1 MTADP
6 QTSLPAVHPTVAKA
20 FGALDDTG
28 LPWVLL
34 RGEDDLAAP
43 VGDVDI
49 LVSDELLPG
58 LDELMNGIG
67 LCRVRA
73 TGHGSH
79 RFYFG
84 YADSGELWLKL
95 DIVSDIS
102 FGPFQQWRTPLAPG
116 CLERRVRTGGLWM
129 PAPADQAW
137 LQLLHL
143 VLDKGEI
150 RPQREGTALAA
161 AAVASPGD
169 RIAGYVDQR
178 SGAGTAAQ
186 LLDLVRSGS
195 FGEASAMAARLRSVW
210 TNGSPLRTRSLAL
223 TNRALRQLKPR
234 LPGRGLVVGVM
245 APDGAG
251 KTTLLHGLRADF
263 PIPTAYVYMGM
274 WGAGPW
280 DGWLHRVP
288 GGRTAKKMYRV
299 LKGGMAARYHRARG
313 RVVLMDRVAY
323 DALLPSAAGS
333 NSSGKNSPGNNSPGN
348 IPVGMSNA
356 LAVWLGAAP
365 DLLLVLDVPGEV
377 MFSRK
382 GEHTAD
388 ILEKWRQSYLTLA
401 DRLPGSRI
409 LDAAQPR
416 HAVQRLATKTV
427 WRSVCPGEQGSPG
440 GPGSSATAGTSGA
453 AAEDAT
459 ALSLHLWRLLDWRF
473 LVPVLQ
479 PRSVGYGGA
488 VGPELLAA
496 LRLLDPAAARIRS
509 GIRSSRGG
517 IQDDGF
523 EVVLLREPELQLFR
537 QAAAEVQPGGWICA
551 QVKRSPLRRS
561 GPRTLAGWKRTFQ
574 RYGFEDVSVYWH
586 ATNLDSPGRLVPV
599 ASATAVKDTL
609 SLHKGIRF
617 GLAKA
622 VLARLA
628 LALRV
633 FDVAVPEG
641 TVTGRRP
648 VSFTQDS
655 RTQDSLTQDSGAPD
669 SGAPE

>member
-1 MTADP
+1 MTAGP
-6 QTSLPAVHPTVAKA
+6 HTGHPAVHPTVASA
-20 FGALDDTG
+20 FRALDETG

-34 RGEDDLAAP
+34 RGEDDLDRP
-43 VGDVDI
+43 SGDVDI
-49 LVSDELLPG
+49 LVAGGLLPG
-58 LDELMNGIG
+58 LDGLMEGIG

-73 TGHGSH
+73 AGHGSH

-102 FGPFQQWRTPLAPG
+102 FGPFQQWRTPLAAG
-116 CLERRVRTGGLWM
+116 CLERRVRNGGLWM

-143 VLDKGEI
+143 ALDKGEFEP
-150 RPQREGTALAA
+150 RREATALAA
-161 AAVASPGD
+161 AAVASPED

-178 SGAGTAAQ
+178 SGAGAAAH
-186 LLDLVRSGS
+186 LLELVRSGN
-195 FGEASAMAARLRSVW
+195 FGEASDMAVRLRSVW
-210 TNGSPLRTRSLAL
+210 TNGAPLRTRSLAL
-223 TNRALRQLKPR
+223 ANRGLRQFSPR

-263 PIPTAYVYMGM
+263 PVPTAYVYMGM

-299 LKGGMAARYHRARG
+299 LKGGMAARYHRVRG

-323 DALLPSAAGS
+323 DALLPAAGES
-333 NSSGKNSPGNNSPGN
+333 RPAGG
-348 IPVGMSNA
+348 VSNA

-382 GEHTAD
+382 GEHSAE
-388 ILEKWRQSYLTLA
+388 ILESWRQSYLTLA
-401 DRLPGSRI
+401 ERLPGSRV
-409 LDAAQPR
+409 LDAAQPQ
-416 HAVQRLATKTV
+416 HLVQRLATKTV
-427 WRSVCPGEQGSPG
+427 WRSVCPGGPATPG
-440 GPGSSATAGTSGA
+440 EPATSRVAATAGGSETPGGLEDSGA
-453 AAEDAT
+453 AGDPG

-473 LVPVLQ
+473 LLPVVQ
-479 PRSVGYGGA
+479 PGSVGYGGA
-488 VGPELLAA
+488 VSPELRAA
-496 LRLLDPAAARIRS
+496 LRLLDPAAARIQPGSRPGSQPGDQSVRRS
-509 GIRSSRGG
+509 VRTGTPAKV
-517 IQDDGF
+517 F
-523 EVVLLREPELQLFR
+523 EVVLLREPEPQLFEE
-537 QAAAEVQPGGWICA
+537 AAAAVQPGGWMCA
-551 QVKRSPLRRS
+551 QVKRSLLRRS
-561 GPRTLAGWKRTFQ
+561 GPRTLAGWKRTF
-574 RYGFEDVSVYWH
+574 RKYGFEDVSVHWN
-586 ATNLDSPGRLVPV
+586 ATSLDSPGRLVPA

-622 VLARLA
+622 VLARFA
-628 LALRV
+628 LALRL
-633 FDVAVPEG
+633 FDAAVPEG

-648 VSFTQDS
+648 
-655 RTQDSLTQDSGAPD
+655 AN
-669 SGAPE
+669 

>member
-6 QTSLPAVHPTVAKA
+6 HTSHSAVHPTVAKA
-20 FGALDDTG
+20 FSALDDTG

-34 RGEDDLAAP
+34 RGEDDLARPA
-43 VGDVDI
+43 GDVDI
-49 LVSDELLPG
+49 LVAGGLLPG

-67 LCRVRA
+67 LCRVHA
-73 TGHGSH
+73 AGHGSH

-84 YADSGELWLKL
+84 YSDSGELWLKL

-116 CLERRVRTGGLWM
+116 CLERRVRNGGLWM

-143 VLDKGEI
+143 ALDKGEI
-150 RPQREGTALAA
+150 QPQREGTALAA
-161 AAVASPGD
+161 AAAASPED

-178 SGAGTAAQ
+178 SGPGTAAQ
-186 LLDLVRSGS
+186 LLDLVRSGR
-195 FGEASAMAARLRSVW
+195 FGEFSAVAARLRSGW
-210 TNGSPLRTRSLAL
+210 TDGAPLRTQSLAL
-223 TNRALRQLKPR
+223 ANRALRQLSPR

-251 KTTLLHGLRADF
+251 KTTLLHGMRADF
-263 PIPTAYVYMGM
+263 PVPTAYVYMGM

-299 LKGGMAARYHRARG
+299 LKGGTAARYHRARG

-323 DALLPSAAGS
+323 DALLPAAAGS
-333 NSSGKNSPGNNSPGN
+333 SPSGSKPAGG
-348 IPVGMSNA
+348 VSNA

-382 GEHTAD
+382 GEHTAE
-388 ILEKWRQSYLTLA
+388 ILEHWRQSYLALA

-416 HAVQRLATKTV
+416 HLVQQLATETV
-427 WRSVCPGEQGSPG
+427 WRSVCPGDTE
-440 GPGSSATAGTSGA
+440 TSGQDSPAANTGDA
-453 AAEDAT
+453 AALA
-459 ALSLHLWRLLDWRF
+459 LHLWRLLDWRF

-479 PRSVGYGGA
+479 PRTVGYGGA

-496 LRLLDPAAARIRS
+496 LHLLDPAATRIQPRGHAGIHAGTRS
-509 GIRSSRGG
+509 GRKGTPAEV
-517 IQDDGF
+517 F
-523 EVVLLREPELQLFR
+523 EVVLLREPELQLFEK
-537 QAAAEVQPGGWICA
+537 AAAAVQPGGWMCA
-551 QVKRSPLRRS
+551 QVKRSLLRRS
-561 GPRTLAGWKRTFQ
+561 GPRTLAGWKRTFR
-574 RYGFEDVSVYWH
+574 RYGFEDVSVSWH
-586 ATNLDSPGRLVPV
+586 ATSLDSPGRLVPV

-609 SLHKGIRF
+609 ALHKGIRF

-628 LALRV
+628 LALRL

-648 VSFTQDS
+648 ES
-655 RTQDSLTQDSGAPD
+655 
-669 SGAPE
+669 

>member
-1 MTADP
+1 MTAGP
-6 QTSLPAVHPTVAKA
+6 HTSHSAVHPTVAKA
-20 FGALDDTG
+20 FHAFDETG

-34 RGEDDLAAP
+34 RGEDDLARPA
-43 VGDVDI
+43 GDVDI
-49 LVSDELLPG
+49 LVAEGMLPG

-84 YADSGELWLKL
+84 YSDSGELWLKL

-116 CLERRVRTGGLWM
+116 CLEGRVRNGDLWM

-150 RPQREGTALAA
+150 QPQREGTALAA
-161 AAVASPGD
+161 AAVASPRD

-186 LLDLVRSGS
+186 LLDLVRSRS
-195 FGEASAMAARLRSVW
+195 FADASAMAARLRSVW
-210 TNGSPLRTRSLAL
+210 TGGAPLRTQSLAL
-223 TNRALRQLKPR
+223 ANRALRQFSPR

-288 GGRTAKKMYRV
+288 GGRTTKKMYRV
-299 LKGGMAARYHRARG
+299 LKGGMAARYHRVRG

-333 NSSGKNSPGNNSPGN
+333 KPSDSKPAGG
-348 IPVGMSNA
+348 VSNA

-382 GEHTAD
+382 GEHTAE

-401 DRLPGSRI
+401 EWLPGSRV
-409 LDAAQPR
+409 LDAAQPQ
-416 HAVQRLATKTV
+416 HLVQRLATKTV
-427 WRSVCPGEQGSPG
+427 WRGVCPGDPETSG
-440 GPGSSATAGTSGA
+440 GPESPAANAG
-453 AAEDAT
+453 DAD

-488 VGPELLAA
+488 VGPALLAA
-496 LRLLDPAAARIRS
+496 LRLLDPAAVRIQS
-509 GIRSSRGG
+509 GSQSGHSRTPAEV
-517 IQDDGF
+517 F
-523 EVVLLREPELQLFR
+523 EVVLLREPEPQLFEE
-537 QAAAEVQPGGWICA
+537 AAASVQPGGWMCA
-551 QVKRSPLRRS
+551 QVKRSLLRRS
-561 GPRTLAGWKRTFQ
+561 GPRTVAGWKRTFR
-574 RYGFEDVSVYWH
+574 RYGFEDVSVYWN
-586 ATNLDSPGRLVPV
+586 ATSLDSPGRLVPV

-628 LALRV
+628 LALRL

-648 VSFTQDS
+648 
-655 RTQDSLTQDSGAPD
+655 
-669 SGAPE
+669 EN

>member
-1 MTADP
+1 MTADA
-6 QTSLPAVHPTVAKA
+6 QTSHSAVHPTVAKA
-20 FGALDDTG
+20 FHALDESG

-34 RGEDDLAAP
+34 RGEDDLALP
-43 VGDVDI
+43 SGDVDI
-49 LVSDELLPG
+49 LVASGLLPR

-73 TGHGSH
+73 AGHGSH

-84 YADSGELWLKL
+84 YSDADELWLKL
-95 DIVSDIS
+95 DIVSEIS

-116 CLERRVRTGGLWM
+116 CLERRVRNGALWM

-137 LQLLHL
+137 LLLLHL
-143 VLDKGEI
+143 ALDKGEI
-150 RPQREGTALAA
+150 QPQREEAARAA
-161 AAVASPGD
+161 AAVASSGD
-169 RIAGYVDQR
+169 RIAAYVDQR
-178 SGAGTAAQ
+178 GGTGAAAQ
-186 LLDLVRSGS
+186 LLELVRSNR
-195 FGEASAMAARLRSVW
+195 FGEAPAMAARLRSGW
-210 TNGSPLRTRSLAL
+210 TNGALWRTRFLAVA
-223 TNRALRQLKPR
+223 NRASRLLSPR

-251 KTTLLHGLRADF
+251 KTTLLHGLRAAF

-288 GGRTAKKMYRV
+288 GGRTAKKLFRV
-299 LKGGMAARYHRARG
+299 LKGGMAARYHRVRG

-323 DALLPSAAGS
+323 DALLPGAADSKPKG
-333 NSSGKNSPGNNSPGN
+333 GL
-348 IPVGMSNA
+348 SNA

-382 GEHTAD
+382 GEHTAE
-388 ILEKWRQSYLTLA
+388 ILEKWRQSYLQLA

-416 HAVQRLATKTV
+416 HLVQRLATKTV
-427 WRSVCPGEQGSPG
+427 WRSLCPAAPE
-440 GPGSSATAGTSGA
+440 TSEA
-453 AAEDAT
+453 DPEDAS
-459 ALSLHLWRLLDWRF
+459 ALTLHLWRLLDWRF

-488 VGPELLAA
+488 IGREMMSA
-496 LRLLDPAAARIRS
+496 LHLLDPDATRIRS
-509 GIRSSRGG
+509 GRNGTPSGLF
-517 IQDDGF
+517 Q
-523 EVVLLREPELQLFR
+523 VVLLREPDLQLFAE
-537 QAAAEVQPGGWICA
+537 AAAAVQPGGWMCA
-551 QVKRSPLRRS
+551 QVKRSFLRRS
-561 GPRTLAGWKRTFQ
+561 GPRTLAGWKRTFERQ
-574 RYGFEDVSVYWH
+574 GFDDVSVYWH
-586 ATNLDSPGRLVPV
+586 ATTLDSPARIVPV
-599 ASATAVKDTL
+599 ASATAVLDTL
-609 SLHKGIRF
+609 SLHRGVRF

-628 LALRV
+628 LVLRL

-648 VSFTQDS
+648 ES
-655 RTQDSLTQDSGAPD
+655 
-669 SGAPE
+669 